1 MPFVAVDHEGL
12 IEVTQQLQG
21 KRALVTG
28 ASRGIGAAVALRLA
42 AEGAHV
48 AITARTADDTAGG
61 SAGSHGAAGSLQTTA
76 ARLRPYGGRIGVI
89 AADLADAASRAR
101 IVPEA
106 VDALGGPIDIL
117 VNNAAA
123 GIYRPMA
130 AYSVAHRNKMMEI
143 NVNAPI
149 DLIQAVVPSMRESGQ
164 GWIVNV
170 SSGTA
175 RHVAGPPFPTSGMT
189 PILGFYGAT
198 KAALNRVTNAFA
210 LELHAA
216 GVRVNTIE
224 PRAAVATEGAIAKGL
239 DSIRDDQFE
248 PLEAMVEAVVALCS
262 CELERTGQV
271 HVSLDLLD
279 ELRREV
285 MQLDGTR
292 AASHL
297 A

>member
-1 MPFVAVDHEGL
+1 MDTELAGM
-12 IEVTQQLQG
+12 
-21 KRALVTG
+21 RALVTG

-48 AITARTADDTAGG
+48 AITARTANETADGT
-61 SAGSHGAAGSLQTTA
+61 AGSHGAPGSLQTTA
-76 ARLRPYGGRIGVI
+76 ARLLPFGGRVGVI
-89 AADLADAASRAR
+89 AADLADPESRAR

-106 VDALGGPIDIL
+106 VEALGGPIDIL

-123 GIYRPMA
+123 GIYRPMT
-130 AYSVAHRNKMMEI
+130 AYSLAHRHKMTEI

-149 DLIQAVVPSMRESGQ
+149 DLIQAVVPSMRDNGR

-175 RHVAGPPFPTSGMT
+175 RHSAGPPFPTSGMT
-189 PILGFYGAT
+189 PILGYYGAT

-210 LELHAA
+210 LELHSA

-248 PLEAMVEAVVALCS
+248 SLEAMVEAVVALCS
-262 CELERTGQV
+262 CEPERTGGV
-271 HVSLDLLD
+271 HVSLDLLA
-279 ELRREV
+279 ELGLEV
-285 MQLDGTR
+285 KELDGTR
-292 AASHL
+292 AAAHL

>member
-1 MPFVAVDHEGL
+1 MVGIALD
-12 IEVTQQLQG
+12 G

-28 ASRGIGAAVALRLA
+28 ASRGIGAAVAVRLA

-48 AITARTADDTAGG
+48 AITARTADDATDG
-61 SAGSHGAAGSLQTTA
+61 SAGSHGASGSLRATA
-76 ARLRPYGGRIGVI
+76 ARLQPFGRRVGVI
-89 AADLADAASRAR
+89 AADLADPESRAR
-101 IVPEA
+101 IVPAA

-123 GIYRPMA
+123 GIYRAMT
-130 AYSVAHRNKMMEI
+130 AYSLAHRHKMMEI

-149 DLIQAVVPSMRESGQ
+149 DLMQAVVPSMRDNGQ

-175 RHVAGPPFPTSGMT
+175 RHIAGPPFPTTGMT

-198 KAALNRVTNAFA
+198 KAALNRVTNALA
-210 LELHAA
+210 LELHSA
-216 GVRVNTIE
+216 GVRVNTVE

-248 PLEAMVEAVVALCS
+248 PLEAMVEAIVALCS
-262 CELERTGQV
+262 CEAERTGEV
-271 HVSLDLLD
+271 HISLDLLA
-279 ELRREV
+279 ELGLEV
-285 MQLDGTR
+285 KQLDGAR
-292 AASHL
+292 AAAHL

>member
-1 MPFVAVDHEGL
+1 MNAELDGR
-12 IEVTQQLQG
+12 
-21 KRALVTG
+21 RALVTG

-48 AITARTADDTAGG
+48 AITARTIDEVTGN
-61 SAGSHGAAGSLQTTA
+61 SAGSHGAAGSLQSTA
-76 ARLRPYGGRIGVI
+76 ARLQPFGRRVGVI
-89 AADLADAASRAR
+89 AADLADPESRAR
-101 IVPEA
+101 IVPAAIE
-106 VDALGGPIDIL
+106 ALGGPIDIL

-123 GIYRPMA
+123 GIYRPMT
-130 AYSVAHRNKMMEI
+130 AYSLAHRHKMMEI

-149 DLIQAVVPSMRESGQ
+149 ELIQAVVPSMRDSGR

-170 SSGTA
+170 SSGSA
-175 RHVAGPPFPTSGMT
+175 RHIVGPPFPTTGMT

-210 LELHAA
+210 LDLYDA
-216 GVRVNTIE
+216 GVRVNTVE

-262 CELERTGQV
+262 CEADRTGRV

-279 ELRREV
+279 ELGCMV
-285 MQLDGTR
+285 MHLDGR
-292 AASHL
+292 RPYAPMA
-297 A
+297 

>member
-1 MPFVAVDHEGL
+1 MSNLFDGM
-12 IEVTQQLQG
+12 
-21 KRALVTG
+21 RALVTG
-28 ASRGIGAAVALRLA
+28 ASRGIGAAVATRLA

-48 AITARTADDTAGG
+48 AITARTLDQASAD
-61 SAGSHGAAGSLQTTA
+61 SAGSHGAAGSLASTA
-76 ARLRPYGGRIGVI
+76 ARLQPFGRRVAVI
-89 AADLADAASRAR
+89 AADLGDPESRVH
-101 IVPEA
+101 IVPGA
-106 VDALGGPIDIL
+106 IDALGGPLDIL

-123 GIYRPMA
+123 GIYRPMT
-130 AYSVAHRNKMMEI
+130 AYTLAHRHKMMEI

-149 DLIQAVVPSMRESGQ
+149 DLIQAVAPAMRENGR

-175 RHVAGPPFPTSGMT
+175 RHTVGPPFPTSGMT

-210 LELHAA
+210 LELCDA
-216 GVRVNTIE
+216 GIRVNTVE

-248 PLEAMVEAVVALCS
+248 SLEAMVEAVVALCS
-262 CELERTGQV
+262 CEAERTGRI
-271 HVSLDLLD
+271 HVSLDLLA
-279 ELRREV
+279 ELGRPV
-285 MQLDGTR
+285 MNLDGTR
-292 AASHL
+292 AVAHL